1 MARVYCEVCRV
12 DIGYGVSTKRCI
24 RHKDDPPV
32 RRVPPETAVQ
42 PAVMALPSAGEPKS
56 VHAIKRS
63 RQLKAQ
69 AAPTIPPPPYQK
81 VPEEVPQEVP
91 QEPTSAITERTVIE
105 DIEAVADAAAEYGL
119 EGLWEAI
126 GAVFALHLQKD
137 PVATIESLLPAVGEG
152 AHFCIRDVIFE
163 VHCRAGK
170 VWLDVLAGQGILEK
184 SGEDTYQLIGKEVP
198 G

>member
-1 MARVYCEVCRV
+1 MARVYCEICRV

-32 RRVPPETAVQ
+32 RLVTPETAVQ
-42 PAVMALPSAGEPKS
+42 PVREPKS

-105 DIEAVADAAAEYGL
+105 DIEAVANAAAEGGL
-119 EGLWEAI
+119 EELWQAV
-126 GAVFALHLQKD
+126 GVVFALHLQKD
-137 PVATIESLLPAVGEG
+137 PAATIVSLLPAVGEG

-170 VWLDVLAGQGILEK
+170 VWLDVLAGQGILKK